1 MIFDLLTKHWQ
12 LSHGQQLWHTSEGVM
27 GSTWAPVCPG
37 GGTFRNEFPLN
48 QPSGALEMVW
58 HGNGRICI
66 KPSLLS
72 PDEHEQLEIKATNSQ
87 GCNGSWI
94 HLECIHHPS
103 RWRDPS
109 HVSVNIFEKY
119 WQKKIG
125 FYGLK
130 MQISAQHLKQYLFIL
145 LLVKGTCRSCHFN
158 WKKNLTR
165 YRWKE
170 NISQRR
176 RGNKSP

>member
-94 HLECIHHPS
+94 YLEFIHHPS

-119 WQKKIG
+119 WQKKNRFLWPQNADFCPASETIP
-125 FYGLK
+125 FYTTTC
-130 MQISAQHLKQYLFIL
+130 
-145 LLVKGTCRSCHFN
+145 KGNVSVMPFQPE
-158 WKKNLTR
+158 KKT
-165 YRWKE
+165 
-170 NISQRR
+170 
-176 RGNKSP
+176 